1 MSATS
6 TSSRSRE
13 EPRRPAA
20 RLARGRAK
28 VSVPWIEALEDRT
41 LLASPFATAA
51 SQLKTDFQSVQ
62 SGITNALQLASAIPI
77 LGNKLDLAAPLETLF
92 GDFANPLEALLNPSP
107 PPQAP
112 LTATDIQNGLD
123 AALGPW
129 LGPKGIIAFNTPSSG
144 GFSTTIDLRVAMTP
158 ETFNT
163 ADFNVGLGSFLTL
176 ALNSQA
182 SFQVGLD
189 YLLAFSVD
197 GSGNVTLD
205 DSPSLQT
212 TLSDAA
218 LPNTPLAIDFSLT
231 LDHFKASGTIDNLMA
246 VTAADVGDT
255 GAQGTDPNP
264 TTFAGAIG
272 VAIGSNESA
281 SLALQATANVNSALA
296 LQFGHNAPINPKLGA
311 DLHLVW
317 KFDSSTVPADA
328 ETDAEKSSFG
338 TLQTLSLTNIT
349 LDAGDLLPGIITSII
364 TDIQKVTKPL
374 EPIVDFLG
382 TEVPGLSSIGIHLS
396 IESFLEADG
405 QDGLVK
411 VLGLIQFLNTPSRRP
426 TAHCSF
432 QSPVASRSTAPT

>member
-1 MSATS
+1 MNATS

-13 EPRRPAA
+13 EAHRPAA
-20 RLARGRAK
+20 RLTRGRAR
-28 VSVPWIEALEDRT
+28 VSVPWIESLEDRT

-51 SQLKTDFQSVQ
+51 SQLKTDLQSVQ
-62 SGITNALQLASAIPI
+62 SGITNALHLASAIPI

-129 LGPKGIIAFNTPSSG
+129 LGPKGIIAFNTPSGG
-144 GFSTTIDLRVAMTP
+144 GFSTTIDLRVALTP

-176 ALNSQA
+176 SLNSQA

-189 YLLAFSVD
+189 YLLSFSVD

-255 GAQGTDPNP
+255 GVQATDPNP
-264 TTFAGAIG
+264 TIFAGAIG
-272 VAIGSNESA
+272 VAVGSNESA
-281 SLALQATANVNSALA
+281 ALNLQATANVNWRLPSSSATT
-296 LQFGHNAPINPKLGA
+296 HR
-311 DLHLVW
+311 
-317 KFDSSTVPADA
+317 S
-328 ETDAEKSSFG
+328 
-338 TLQTLSLTNIT
+338 
-349 LDAGDLLPGIITSII
+349 
-364 TDIQKVTKPL
+364 
-374 EPIVDFLG
+374 
-382 TEVPGLSSIGIHLS
+382 
-396 IESFLEADG
+396 
-405 QDGLVK
+405 
-411 VLGLIQFLNTPSRRP
+411 TPSSGPISTWSGNLTRAPFQPTPKPMPRRVP
-426 TAHCSF
+426 SARSRH
-432 QSPVASRSTAPT
+432 SRSPTSRWMPVISCPESSPRSSPTSRR

>member
-1 MSATS
+1 MSPTS
-6 TSSRSRE
+6 TRSRL
-13 EPRRPAA
+13 RQATRLSAA
-20 RLARGRAK
+20 RLTPGRAR

-51 SQLKTDFQSVQ
+51 GQLNTDLQSVQ
-62 SGITNALQLASAIPI
+62 SGITSALQLASAIPI
-77 LGNKLDLAAPLETLF
+77 LGNKLDLAAPIETLV

-107 PPQAP
+107 PPQVP
-112 LTATDIQNGLD
+112 LTATDIQNGLG

-129 LGPKGIIAFNTPSSG
+129 LGPKGNRFAFNPTSDG

-176 ALNSQA
+176 TLNSQA
-182 SFQVGLD
+182 NFQVGLD
-189 YLLAFSVD
+189 YLLSFSVD
-197 GSGNVTLD
+197 GAGNVTLN

-246 VTAADVGDT
+246 VTAGDVGDT
-255 GAQGTDPNP
+255 GAQVTDPNP

-281 SLALQATANVNSALA
+281 SLALQATANVNWALA

-317 KFDSSTVPADA
+317 KFNSSTVPADA
-328 ETDAEKSSFG
+328 ETDAQKSSFG
-338 TLQTLSLTNIT
+338 IAP
-349 LDAGDLLPGIITSII
+349 DAL
-364 TDIQKVTKPL
+364 
-374 EPIVDFLG
+374 
-382 TEVPGLSSIGIHLS
+382 
-396 IESFLEADG
+396 
-405 QDGLVK
+405 
-411 VLGLIQFLNTPSRRP
+411 
-426 TAHCSF
+426 AHQHHAGC
-432 QSPVASRSTAPT
+432 R